1 MLNLQERQE
10 LHEIH
15 FPVQLGGL
23 KKVNA
28 PAENSYTSDFN
39 FIKIILL
46 MFTGSQDLY
55 LTVCTNL
62 IIGNWEKCWITY
74 FKCLLIC

>member
-1 MLNLQERQE
+1 MYPNVKFYKKDNE

-23 KKVNA
+23 KGVNA
-28 PAENSYTSDFN
+28 PVKNSDTSDFN
-39 FIKIILL
+39 ESKIILL

-55 LTVCTNL
+55 LGMCTDL
-62 IIGNWEKCWITY
+62 ITGNWQKC
-74 FKCLLIC
+74 